1 MNTQSRTI
9 ASITNIIYGILSQI
23 LVLLLGFAGRTI
35 FIHYLSVE
43 YLGINGL
50 FSNILTI
57 LSLADLG
64 LGTAV
69 IYSLYK
75 PLAQKDYDKVAALTN
90 FYKKVYQKIAL
101 AVLVFGLILLPFLD
115 TIVNLQNKIDNL
127 YLYYILF
134 VINSSI
140 SYLYVY
146 KTSII
151 TADQKSYLL
160 KKYYVYSNILK
171 FILQIFVLINFQSF
185 TLYLIA
191 NIFGTFIN
199 NYWGAKK
206 AERLY
211 ELNDKVLK
219 IDNIE
224 KKSIFENVKSM
235 FIYRISGIA
244 LNNITNI
251 CMSVFVG
258 TVWVGYYSNYSMI
271 VNGINSFLLIVISAL
286 QTSVGNFVNTE
297 KIEKQFTLYEVLN
310 FAINCLLGIV
320 VVMLYTYT
328 DKFIE
333 LWIGKEYVLSQ
344 TTLILIILN
353 FWLPNVLA
361 VNWIFRETTNMFMRV
376 KYVILVTATFNLFF
390 MVILG
395 PKFFMEGVL
404 IAPILARLCTN
415 FWYEPYLLYKVY
427 FKEKFIKYIKKVSLY
442 VIYFTLLAVLNNY
455 FYNYIKIINFLDL
468 LLCSLVNLV
477 LLVLIIFISFYSSQ
491 EFNYLRSNLFNILLH
506 KK

>member
-90 FYKKVYQKIAL
+90 FYKNVYQKISL

-115 TIVNLQNKIDNL
+115 IIVNLQNKIDNL

-134 VINSSI
+134 VVNSSI

-151 TADQKSYLL
+151 IADQKSYLL
-160 KKYYVYSNILK
+160 KKYYVYSNVIK
-171 FILQIFVLINFQSF
+171 FILQGVVLISFQSF
-185 TLYLIA
+185 TLYLIV
-191 NIFGTFIN
+191 NILSTFIN
-199 NYWGAKK
+199 NYWGAQK
-206 AERLY
+206 AEQLY
-211 ELNDKVLK
+211 KLNNKVPE
-219 IDNIE
+219 IDDNE
-224 KKSIFENVKSM
+224 KKCIFENVKAM

-258 TVWVGYYSNYSMI
+258 TIWVGYYSNYGML
-271 VNGINSFLLIVISAL
+271 VNSINSFLLIVISAL

-297 KIEKQFTLYEVLN
+297 KIEKQFTL
-310 FAINCLLGIV
+310 
-320 VVMLYTYT
+320 
-328 DKFIE
+328 
-333 LWIGKEYVLSQ
+333 
-344 TTLILIILN
+344 
-353 FWLPNVLA
+353 
-361 VNWIFRETTNMFMRV
+361 
-376 KYVILVTATFNLFF
+376 LF
-390 MVILG
+390 VG
-395 PKFFMEGVL
+395 DSSS
-404 IAPILARLCTN
+404 N
-415 FWYEPYLLYKVY
+415 
-427 FKEKFIKYIKKVSLY
+427 
-442 VIYFTLLAVLNNY
+442 VIYIY
-455 FYNYIKIINFLDL
+455 
-468 LLCSLVNLV
+468 
-477 LLVLIIFISFYSSQ
+477 
-491 EFNYLRSNLFNILLH
+491 
-506 KK
+506 